1 MMSVGGKVRVVR
13 ASGDTVA
20 VCTVTKVKRDYIE
33 ANGLRFHVKSLEYDK
48 GRPGWFLLR
57 MRKVANEV
65 FCAC

>member
-48 GRPGWFLLR
+48 GRLR
-57 MRKVANEV
+57 LVPIADEKGSE
-65 FCAC
+65 